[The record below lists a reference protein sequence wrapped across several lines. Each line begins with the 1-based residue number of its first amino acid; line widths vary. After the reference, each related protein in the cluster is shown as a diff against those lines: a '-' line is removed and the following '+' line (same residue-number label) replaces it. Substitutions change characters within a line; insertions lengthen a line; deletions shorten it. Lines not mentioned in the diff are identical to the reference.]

1 MSNSKERVL
10 IRYWD
15 GTEARVGE
23 TVLINETQQGI
34 VREVVDTPE
43 KMKDWAL
50 DEFGLMFDGVF
61 YPERFLREYPVER
74 VSRIV
79 A

>member
-1 MSNSKERVL
+1 MTIPERVI

-15 GTEARVGE
+15 GTEAQVGD
-23 TVLINETQQGI
+23 VVRIDETQQGV

-43 KMKDWAL
+43 KMKSRAL
-50 DEFGLMFDGVF
+50 DEYGLMFDGVF
-61 YPERFLREYPVER
+61 YPERFLREYPVEL
-74 VSRIV
+74 VSRPV